1 MPIGPFPSL
10 IGHILSDEENSFIT
24 LIPNVNV
31 VKLFSLSLTNG
42 PTIAPT
48 KKKCFKTLTMGINVM
63 KPFFFL
69 ALNWTK

>member
-10 IGHILSDEENSFIT
+10 IGHILNDEEKGFIT

-42 PTIAPT
+42 TTIAPT

-63 KPFFFL
+63 KHFFFL
-69 ALNWTK
+69 ALNLTK